1 MNSYSET
8 RFEGAPAEAPIPDAS
23 VAARSPG
30 RRRVSRRRR
39 ATQRGF
45 SLIELM
51 VVLVILGLLAG
62 LVGPRLLG
70 SVESSKVRTADTQ
83 VKMLR
88 GALLTYRLDVGRFP
102 STPEGLIAL
111 MAAPPDAADYWNG
124 PYLDDE
130 LPLDPWRTP
139 YRYEFPAD
147 NLQGY
152 ALYSLG
158 ADAEQGGEGN
168 NADIG
173 YLPD

>member
-1 MNSYSET
+1 MNLCSEHGT
-8 RFEGAPAEAPIPDAS
+8 PS
-23 VAARSPG
+23 VRTAAA
-30 RRRVSRRRR
+30 RRRR
-39 ATQRGF
+39 HRQRGF
-45 SLIELM
+45 NLIELM

-83 VKMLR
+83 VKMLK
-88 GALLTYRLDVGRFP
+88 GALLTYRLDVGKFP
-102 STPEGLIAL
+102 STAEGLAAL
-111 MAAPPDAADYWNG
+111 MAAPAEAADYWNG

-130 LPLDPWRTP
+130 LPVDPWRTP

-158 ADAEQGGEGN
+158 ADAQPGGEGN
-168 NADIG
+168 NSDIG
-173 YLPD
+173 YLPEESDG